1 MSKFVTSL
9 NYTDKILIV
18 LSAASG
24 GVSIFSHANDN
35 IIGKYIGIVSST
47 FIVVFS
53 LVTGVIKGL
62 LVEARKNKKKHSK
75 IIMLDKSGLN
85 KIETLI
91 IQALIGLKID
101 HEEFKI
107 IADEKEKY
115 DQMKEN
121 ITNTKNKDDISENI

>member
-1 MSKFVTSL
+1 M
-9 NYTDKILIV
+9 
-18 LSAASG
+18 
-24 GVSIFSHANDN
+24 
-35 IIGKYIGIVSST
+35 SST

-62 LVEARKNKKKHSK
+62 LVEARKKKKKHSK